1 MNPGDVAGRTRLNAA
16 ERIVQKHGGQ
26 FTAGEW
32 CRASGLSETAAL
44 ALRADLKTANYQV
57 RSVIRPVK
65 GAAPWEVVFR

>member
-32 CRASGLSETAAL
+32 CRASGLSEEKAAAL
-44 ALRADLKTANYQV
+44 AGELRTSNYQV

>member
-1 MNPGDVAGRTRLNAA
+1 MNPGDVKGRTALNAA

-65 GAAPWEVVFR
+65 GSAPWEVVFR